1 MNQVLMRLIET
12 RRLRFY
18 HVELLFSGSVKN
30 ITGQIVIK
38 LIHKNITMAR
48 MKKLKSATV
57 DLKAKKQEKIERKL
71 EEKRTKKRK

>member
-1 MNQVLMRLIET
+1 
-12 RRLRFY
+12 
-18 HVELLFSGSVKN
+18 
-30 ITGQIVIK
+30 
-38 LIHKNITMAR
+38 MAR